1 MKHVS
6 ILAIANSLGSSITIP
21 LEMLSAANDV
31 ARARRQAHKMHRIE
45 IVGLEKA
52 ALRLSGGLE
61 IRCSQRIADVEH
73 TDLIFVPGIW
83 GNPQAA
89 LQKHPTVLRWLS
101 AQYERGATLCSI
113 TTGSYFLAEAGL
125 LDDRMATTH
134 WRFFDHFQQRYPAI
148 KLQRK
153 RFITGTDR
161 LYCTGSV
168 NAARDLMLHVIEQL
182 YDEAITGEISRH
194 FTHELKR
201 SYESLLLTQ
210 DPQRIHHDETIIKV
224 QEWLQHNFQRPI
236 QIQQVAARFGI
247 SVRSLNR
254 RFKTATNTTPLQY
267 LQELRIKQAKE
278 LLKQSNLGVSE
289 VADQVGYNDSSHF
302 CEIFKKT
309 TSVTPNAYRHLVRNK
324 LFLAEGTAAGQ
335 NED

>member
-31 ARARRQAHKMHRIE
+31 ARARKQQHRMQRIE
-45 IVGLEKA
+45 IVGVEKA
-52 ALRLSGGLE
+52 ALQLSGGLE
-61 IRCSQRIADVEH
+61 IRCSQRIADLAR

-89 LQKHPTVLRWLS
+89 LRKHPTLLRWLVT
-101 AQYERGATLCSI
+101 QYDQGATICSI

-125 LDDRMATTH
+125 LDGRVATTH
-134 WRFFDHFQQRYPAI
+134 WRFFNHFEQRYPAV

-153 RFITGTDR
+153 RFITGADR

-182 YDEAITGEISRH
+182 YDESITGEISRH

-201 SYESLLLTQ
+201 SYESQLLKQ
-210 DPQRIHHDETIIKV
+210 DPQRIHHDEMIIKV
-224 QEWLQHNFQRPI
+224 QEWLQNNYQKPV
-236 QIQQVAARFGI
+236 QIVQIASTFGI

-254 RFKTATNTTPLQY
+254 RFKNATMTTPLSY
-267 LQELRIKQAKE
+267 LQELRIELAKE

-289 VADQVGYNDSSHF
+289 VADQVGYHDSSHF
-302 CEIFKKT
+302 CAIFKKH

-324 LFLAEGTAAGQ
+324 LFLAERTMPG
-335 NED
+335 